1 MLNQTIQSQRV
12 LEEPVTRLS
21 LSSMRTRALRK
32 RVWYRVLNRME
43 RGLVD
48 LTIRWVDK
56 VKNRTMT
63 RVLLRILEKLEDALD
78 NGMVRILEKGRIAAL
93 RLSQLATTWNDKL
106 AFAWRYD
113 QDFAKALGF
122 QTLGRI

>member
-1 MLNQTIQSQRV
+1 M

-21 LSSMRTRALRK
+21 LSSTRTHALR
-32 RVWYRVLNRME
+32 RGVWYRVLNRIE
-43 RGLVD
+43 RGLID

-63 RVLLRILEKLEDALD
+63 SVLLRILEKLVHALD
-78 NGMVRILEKGRIAAL
+78 NGMVRIVEKGRTTAL
-93 RLSQLATTWNDKL
+93 RLSQLATTWNNKL
-106 AFAWRYD
+106 AFAWRND
-113 QDFAKALGF
+113 DCFAKALGF